1 MCLYFDERD
10 HYNTCNAILKWRI
23 YMDVFTL
30 AVWVVTLIFLGLS
43 FAKDKVRTKQAL
55 KMALGMGKGMLAS
68 ILSIIF
74 AIGLILT
81 FIPPAEIAEFLSGQ
95 SVLLATI
102 GGALLGTIT
111 LIPAFIAFPLVGT
124 LVDAGVSIIPAVAF
138 LTTLTM
144 VGVVT
149 FPLEKK
155 EFGAKFTVVRNGL
168 SFLFAI
174 AIALVMGVL
183 I

>member
-1 MCLYFDERD
+1 MDIF
-10 HYNTCNAILKWRI
+10 TIAIWI
-23 YMDVFTL
+23 G
-30 AVWVVTLIFLGLS
+30 TLIFLGVS
-43 FAKDKVRTKQAL
+43 FAKNKHKTKQAL
-55 KMALGMGKGMLAS
+55 KMAFNMGKGMAIS

-81 FIPPAEIAEFLSGQ
+81 LMPPSDIATFVSKQ
-95 SVLLATI
+95 SALLATI
-102 GGALLGTIT
+102 ASALLGTIT
-111 LIPAFIAFPLVGT
+111 LVPAFIAFPLVGT
-124 LVDAGVSIIPAVAF
+124 LVDAGVGVVPAVAF

-155 EFGAKFTVVRNGL
+155 EFGVKFTAVRNGL

-174 AIALVMGVL
+174 IIALVMGV
-183 I
+183 II

>member
-1 MCLYFDERD
+1 
-10 HYNTCNAILKWRI
+10 
-23 YMDVFTL
+23 MDIFTI
-30 AVWVVTLIFLGLS
+30 VMWVGTLIFLGIS
-43 FAKDKVRTKQAL
+43 FAKNKHKTKQAL
-55 KMALGMGKGMLAS
+55 KMAFNMGKGMAVS
-68 ILSIIF
+68 IFSIVF

-81 FIPPAEIAEFLSGQ
+81 LLPPTEIATFVGKQ

-102 GGALLGTIT
+102 ASALLGTIT
-111 LIPAFIAFPLVGT
+111 LVPAFIAFPLVGT
-124 LVDAGVSIIPAVAF
+124 LVGAGIGIIPAVAF

-155 EFGAKFTVVRNGL
+155 EFGAKFTAVRNGL

-174 AIALVMGVL
+174 IIALVMGVV

>member
-1 MCLYFDERD
+1 
-10 HYNTCNAILKWRI
+10 
-23 YMDVFTL
+23 MDIFTL
-30 AVWVVTLIFLGLS
+30 AIWVGTLIFLGIS
-43 FAKDKVRTKQAL
+43 IAKDKVKTKQAL
-55 KMALGMGKGMLAS
+55 KMALGMGKGMVVS

-81 FIPPAEIAEFLSGQ
+81 LIPPTEVAAFLSTQ
-95 SVLLATI
+95 PALLATV

-111 LIPAFIAFPLVGT
+111 LVPAFIAFPLVGT
-124 LVDAGVSIIPAVAF
+124 LIHAGVSVVPSVAF

-155 EFGAKFTVVRNGL
+155 AFGMKFTAVRNGL

-174 AIALVMGVL
+174 VIAIVMGVM

>member
-1 MCLYFDERD
+1 
-10 HYNTCNAILKWRI
+10 
-23 YMDVFTL
+23 MDIFTL
-30 AVWVVTLIFLGLS
+30 MMWIGTILFLIFS
-43 FAKDKVRTKQAL
+43 FVKDKKKTSQAL
-55 KMALGMGKGMLAS
+55 KMAFGMGRSMLTS

-74 AIGLILT
+74 LIGFILT
-81 FIPPAEIAEFLSGQ
+81 LLPPETIADLVSGQ
-95 SVLLATI
+95 SLLVATL
-102 GGALLGTIT
+102 AAATFGTIT

-124 LVDAGVSIIPAVAF
+124 LVDAGVSIVPAVAF

-155 EFGAKFTVVRNGL
+155 EFGLKFAALRNIL

-174 AIALVMGVL
+174 IIALIMGVIL
-183 I
+183 

>member
-1 MCLYFDERD
+1 
-10 HYNTCNAILKWRI
+10 
-23 YMDVFTL
+23 MDVFTL
-30 AVWVVTLIFLGLS
+30 AIWGGTLIFLGISL
-43 FAKDKVRTKQAL
+43 AKDKAKTKQAL
-55 KMALGMGKGMLAS
+55 KMAFGMGKGMVTS
-68 ILSIIF
+68 ILSIVF

-81 FIPPAEIAEFLSGQ
+81 LLPPTEIAAFLSGQ

-102 GGALLGTIT
+102 GGAFLGTIT
-111 LIPAFIAFPLVGT
+111 LVPAFIAFPLVGT
-124 LVDAGVSIIPAVAF
+124 LVNAGVNVVPSVAF

-144 VGVVT
+144 VGIVT

-155 EFGAKFTVVRNGL
+155 AFGVKFTAIRNGL

-174 AIALVMGVL
+174 AIALVMGVM

>member
-1 MCLYFDERD
+1 
-10 HYNTCNAILKWRI
+10 
-23 YMDVFTL
+23 MDIFTL
-30 AVWVVTLIFLGLS
+30 AIWVGTLIFLGIS
-43 FAKDKVRTKQAL
+43 ITKDKVKTKQAL
-55 KMALGMGKGMLAS
+55 KMALGMGKGMIVS

-81 FIPPAEIAEFLSGQ
+81 LIPPTEVATFLGTQ

-102 GGALLGTIT
+102 GGALLGTVT
-111 LIPAFIAFPLVGT
+111 LVPAFIAFPLVGT
-124 LVDAGVSIIPAVAF
+124 LIHAGVSVVPSVAF

-155 EFGAKFTVVRNGL
+155 AFGIKFTAIRNGL

-174 AIALVMGVL
+174 AIALVMGVV

>member
-1 MCLYFDERD
+1 
-10 HYNTCNAILKWRI
+10 
-23 YMDVFTL
+23 MDIFTL
-30 AVWVVTLIFLGLS
+30 AIWVGTLAFLGVS
-43 FAKDKVRTKQAL
+43 FAKDKVKTKQVL
-55 KMALGMGKGMLAS
+55 KMAFGMGKGMVAS

-74 AIGLILT
+74 AIGLILA
-81 FIPPAEIAEFLSGQ
+81 ILPPTEISSFLDNQ

-102 GGALLGTIT
+102 VAALFGTIT
-111 LIPAFIAFPLVGT
+111 LVPAFIAFPLVGT
-124 LVDAGVSIIPAVAF
+124 LINAGVSVVPAVAF

-155 EFGAKFTVVRNGL
+155 EFGLKFTAVRNSF

-174 AIALVMGVL
+174 AIALVMGVM

>member
-1 MCLYFDERD
+1 
-10 HYNTCNAILKWRI
+10 
-23 YMDVFTL
+23 MDVFTL
-30 AVWVVTLIFLGLS
+30 AIWIGTFVFLVIS
-43 FAKDKVRTKQAL
+43 FTKDKVKTKQAL
-55 KMALGMGKGMLAS
+55 KMAFGMGKGMLAS

-81 FIPPAEIAEFLSGQ
+81 VLPPMEIASFVGKQ
-95 SVLLATI
+95 SVLLATVVA
-102 GGALLGTIT
+102 ALFGTIT
-111 LIPAFIAFPLVGT
+111 LVPAFIAFPLVGT
-124 LVDAGVSIIPAVAF
+124 LVGAGVGVVPSVAF

-155 EFGAKFTVVRNGL
+155 EFGIKFTAVRNGL

-174 AIALVMGVL
+174 AIALVMGVM

>member
-1 MCLYFDERD
+1 
-10 HYNTCNAILKWRI
+10 
-23 YMDVFTL
+23 MDVFTL
-30 AVWVVTLIFLGLS
+30 AIWIGTLIFLVIS
-43 FAKDKVRTKQAL
+43 FIKNKIKTKQAL
-55 KMALGMGKGMLAS
+55 KMAFGMGKGMLAS

-81 FIPPAEIAEFLSGQ
+81 IMPPMEIAGFVGKQ
-95 SVLLATI
+95 STLLATI
-102 GGALLGTIT
+102 VAALFGTIT

-124 LVDAGVSIIPAVAF
+124 LVNAGVSVVPSVAF

-155 EFGAKFTVVRNGL
+155 EFGAKFTAVRNGF

-174 AIALVMGVL
+174 IIALVMGVM

>member
-1 MCLYFDERD
+1 
-10 HYNTCNAILKWRI
+10 
-23 YMDVFTL
+23 
-30 AVWVVTLIFLGLS
+30 
-43 FAKDKVRTKQAL
+43 
-55 KMALGMGKGMLAS
+55 MAFNMGKGMAIS
-68 ILSIIF
+68 IFSIIF

-81 FIPPAEIAEFLSGQ
+81 LLPPADIASFVEKQ
-95 SVLLATI
+95 STAIATI
-102 GGALLGTIT
+102 ASALLGTIT

-124 LVDAGVSIIPAVAF
+124 LVDAGVGIVPSVAF

-155 EFGAKFTVVRNGL
+155 EFGVKFTAVRNGL

-174 AIALVMGVL
+174 IIAYVMGV
-183 I
+183 II

>member
-1 MCLYFDERD
+1 
-10 HYNTCNAILKWRI
+10 
-23 YMDVFTL
+23 MDVFTL
-30 AVWVVTLIFLGLS
+30 AVWVGTLAFLVFS
-43 FAKDKVRTKQAL
+43 FAKDKVKTKQAL
-55 KMALGMGKGMLAS
+55 IIAFGLGKGMLAS

-74 AIGLILT
+74 AIGFILT
-81 FIPPAEIAEFLSGQ
+81 IIPPTEIAEFLSNQ
-95 SVLLATI
+95 SNLLATI
-102 GGALLGTIT
+102 GGAILGTIT
-111 LIPAFIAFPLVGT
+111 LVPAFIAFPLVGT
-124 LVDAGVSIIPAVAF
+124 LVGAGVSVVPAMAF

-155 EFGAKFTVVRNGL
+155 EFGTKFTVVRNGL

>member
-1 MCLYFDERD
+1 
-10 HYNTCNAILKWRI
+10 
-23 YMDVFTL
+23 MDVMTVAMWSGT
-30 AVWVVTLIFLGLS
+30 AVFLVISL
-43 FAKDKVRTKQAL
+43 AKDRKKTRQAL
-55 KMALGMGKGMLAS
+55 KMAFGMGRGMLVS

-74 AIGLILT
+74 LIGLLLT
-81 FIPPAEIAEFLSGQ
+81 LLPPERIADYIGRQ
-95 SVLLATI
+95 SLMVSTVIA
-102 GGALLGTIT
+102 AAFGTIT

-124 LVDAGVSIIPAVAF
+124 LVGAGVGVVPAVAF

-149 FPLEKK
+149 LPLEKK
-155 EFGAKFTVVRNGL
+155 EFGMRFAIVRNGL

-183 I
+183 L